1 MKFWTRFLPH
11 FVFANLM
18 ILNSFAARN
27 YRPVKGLEPRENRI
41 EEEGTKEIV
50 VRKRQTVSYERNSS
64 SSSSL
69 FGLQKCSISD
79 CNYISFGYTNP
90 IKTTVSQTAFEKV
103 ENLSVAT
110 PISGKRTGVEMAF
123 GGKFLN
129 PSLGYEVGMMYDFAY
144 FKNTNKDEYGI
155 HVISP
160 SIRVLFDAFPEDDFS
175 FYAGF
180 EGGIAILD
188 LVYGDKYNVKY
199 AGKIGGLTGISYKMG
214 NFKNYEAFF
223 GYRFIKTDNKKFEI
237 NDKTYET
244 NFASHGIHLGLKIK
258 I

>member
-1 MKFWTRFLPH
+1 MNFWKKLLACFI
-11 FVFANLM
+11 FAG
-18 ILNSFAARN
+18 IPVCSTFSSGN
-27 YRPVKGLEPRENRI
+27 YRPVKGLEARENRI
-41 EEEGTKEIV
+41 EEEGTREIV
-50 VRKRQTVSYERNSS
+50 VRKRQTVSYQRNSS

-90 IKTTVSQTAFEKV
+90 IKTTVSPTAFEKV
-103 ENLSVAT
+103 ENLGVAT

-160 SIRVLFDAFPEDDFS
+160 SIRFLFDVFPEDDFS
-175 FYAGF
+175 FYAGC
-180 EGGIAILD
+180 EVGIAILD
-188 LVYGDKYNVKY
+188 LAYGDKYNVKY